1 MDVKLSR
8 ADSGHRMSWAL
19 TCLHG
24 CERRTAAAAAADVS
38 CHCIT
43 SATQGGGQIVEGE
56 DVHALQHDLKADSQ
70 GRLVCSSPI
79 APEREKAEITDV
91 TTCRNDMVTCES
103 PLSVRFHE
111 LGPLPT
117 PPNPPPN
124 PCSHL
129 SGPVCNRVMVIMFL
143 CAWRLPSFRPRPC
156 ALRGSPNQNVAGP
169 SLPSRLSLSCLSI
182 ILSTASAVI
191 LFCSGISSS
200 HVAFVSRP
208 GVPSIFF
215 TRLCT

>member
-1 MDVKLSR
+1 
-8 ADSGHRMSWAL
+8 MSPLMSAQITMLQRSLLQPAPCTANGRQAEPRRQWPSYELDANVL
-19 TCLHG
+19 ARLRTPHG
-24 CERRTAAAAAADVS
+24 GS

-70 GRLVCSSPI
+70 GRLQFSHRSRTREGRNHCNYMPI
-79 APEREKAEITDV
+79 WI
-91 TTCRNDMVTCES
+91 MVTCES

-124 PCSHL
+124 PYSHL

-143 CAWRLPSFRPRPC
+143 CAWRLPSLHPR
-156 ALRGSPNQNVAGP
+156 V
-169 SLPSRLSLSCLSI
+169 
-182 ILSTASAVI
+182 
-191 LFCSGISSS
+191 
-200 HVAFVSRP
+200 
-208 GVPSIFF
+208 VP
-215 TRLCT
+215 

>member
-8 ADSGHRMSWAL
+8 ADSGHRMSWAR

-24 CERRTAAAAAADVS
+24 CERRTAAAATASPLPRRAAARSSRVKTFMPCS
-38 CHCIT
+38 MISRPT
-43 SATQGGGQIVEGE
+43 A
-56 DVHALQHDLKADSQ
+56 KAD
-70 GRLVCSSPI
+70 CSSPI

-124 PCSHL
+124 PYSHL

-156 ALRGSPNQNVAGP
+156 ALRGSPNQNVAGQTERSKTLGP
-169 SLPSRLSLSCLSI
+169 SPVPSVVRGSFVVKFFSPSR
-182 ILSTASAVI
+182 V
-191 LFCSGISSS
+191 
-200 HVAFVSRP
+200 
-208 GVPSIFF
+208 
-215 TRLCT
+215 